1 MVLGLLKWL
10 KETRFYKSKK
20 KIITKHALCIQRRT
34 LVERRNLHVL
44 RNEKVMFQ
52 SLKEKKNER
61 IFSLAWNTVCWLQK
75 SSCFEFFGDGK
86 YGLF

>member
-10 KETRFYKSKK
+10 KETRFYKKKK

-34 LVERRNLHVL
+34 LVERRNLHDVL

-52 SLKEKKNER
+52 SLKEKKPKGY
-61 IFSLAWNTVCWLQK
+61 FL
-75 SSCFEFFGDGK
+75 
-86 YGLF
+86 

>member
-52 SLKEKKNER
+52 SLKEQKKR
-61 IFSLAWNTVCWLQK
+61 KDIFFSMEHSLLVAKEL
-75 SSCFEFFGDGK
+75 
-86 YGLF
+86 LF